1 MGRVFG
7 DESWIGS
14 WKKSLSHIEGQGVGG
29 HFRKEARKLRHG
41 GCVAHVLTHSAEI
54 VKSGDLVLPFG
65 NHSDHWFLW
74 KYDNRK
80 NSEQVWEITENI
92 YIVSKWLPS
101 RFLSMTKQTQQW
113 RNLAGTTSTKWSK
126 LNRLG
131 RLWEKWTS
139 CTSWYDALGRAQ
151 HDVCAIPTKNAS
163 ITETTQEETADKS
176 HWTYSIK

>member
-1 MGRVFG
+1 MSHG
-7 DESWIGS
+7 
-14 WKKSLSHIEGQGVGG
+14 KSLWRWILNWVLKEIIVKYWGTGG
-29 HFRKEARKLRHG
+29 RRAFQKRSTQAKAWRLCETCPHTL
-41 GCVAHVLTHSAEI
+41 
-54 VKSGDLVLPFG
+54 KSGDLVLPFG

-92 YIVSKWLPS
+92 CIVSKWLPS
-101 RFLSMTKQTQQW
+101 RILSMTKQTQQW

-139 CTSWYDALGRAQ
+139 CTSWYDALGRTQ
-151 HDVCAIPTKNAS
+151 HDVCAIPTKNAP
-163 ITETTQEETADKS
+163 ITETTQEETVGKS